1 MAGGRL
7 QESIRAHRPGRHM
20 NRGRGHDD
28 RIGVTVRRCG
38 QRGAKLADER
48 QAGDCSGKESEA
60 HRAYYGVDAGGC
72 KHQATETRG
81 SLRQ

>member
-28 RIGVTVRRCG
+28 RIAAAVRRCG